1 MDSKFNIGDLVF
13 FEGKLYTV
21 RTVHFLNP
29 EIPSD
34 PYVCGLVLNGD
45 RTAYPRQLM
54 VREGLIAKE
63 NPEAAIKAIKVLYGK
78 DKGHGNS

>member
-13 FEGKLYTV
+13 YEGSLYTV

-29 EIPSD
+29 QIPSD
-34 PYVCGLVLNGD
+34 SFVCGLVLKGD

-54 VREGLIAKE
+54 VREGLLAKE
-63 NPEAAIKAIKVLYGK
+63 NPEATTKAIKVLYGK
-78 DKGHGNS
+78 DKEHAD